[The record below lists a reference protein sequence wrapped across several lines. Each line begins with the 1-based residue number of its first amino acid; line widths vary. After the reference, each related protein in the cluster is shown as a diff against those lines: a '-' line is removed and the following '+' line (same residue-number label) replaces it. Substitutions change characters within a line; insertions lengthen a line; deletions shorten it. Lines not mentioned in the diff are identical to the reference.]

1 MAHNTRVTADAD
13 DAIDEASADIGIA
26 CKDGRALHVFVD
38 HAIGSRERPM
48 SDADLE
54 RKFHGLVD
62 PVLGAARAAGLI
74 AQCTT
79 LSGCGDLRGFTAL
92 ARG

>member
-1 MAHNTRVTADAD
+1 MR
-13 DAIDEASADIGIA
+13 
-26 CKDGRALHVFVD
+26 DGRKHHVFVE

-48 SDADLE
+48 SDADLA

-62 PVLGAARAAGLI
+62 PVLGAERADQLI

-79 LSGCGDLRGFTAL
+79 LAAAKDVRALTAS
-92 ARG
+92 ARPAQS